1 MFNKGA
7 NMKLFKRKNKDKL
20 ENSWDKYYK
29 KDQRNI
35 TIPDISIYD
44 YFERT
49 TLNREYQT
57 AINYFGVKTSFI
69 ELVRKIDICAKALV
83 SSGVREDDVVTICL
97 PNVPEAIIAFYAVNK
112 IGAIAS
118 MLHPLSSEEEIK
130 DSLIK
135 TNSVFLFLHNQT
147 LECVKSIIKK
157 TKIYKT
163 IVVSPKD
170 SMPPLLS
177 LGYYLTQDIKL
188 STEKNSEMFIS
199 WQDFITKGEKY
210 NNNVFIRRKKE
221 SDAIILHSGGTTG
234 TPKNIVLTT
243 SNVHAIMEQAKIDF
257 DDLGVEDSF
266 LSILPMFHC
275 FGLIVNILCPLM
287 FGSTVILIPRFDA
300 KRFDKLIRKYNPTI
314 LLGVPT
320 LFEALIKNPYMK
332 DIDMSNIKYV
342 VSGGDTLTIEKN
354 RLVNE
359 FLKQHKSKAR
369 IIQGYGMTE
378 TTGPATFGA
387 KGSDK
392 LGSVGIPLP
401 GNKVK
406 ILNIETKEEMN
417 PNEIGEIFISGPTV
431 MSRYLDN
438 EKETSSLIQVH
449 EDGRRWVSTGDLG
462 YMDEDGV
469 LFYVQRIKRMIISSG
484 YNVYPS
490 HIEEVL
496 VKNKYIQEAGVI
508 GVPHP
513 YKVQVPVA
521 YVVLKENI
529 EKTPELVIEIQK
541 YCEKN
546 LSKYMIPKKIIF
558 KDSLPKTL
566 VGKINYKDLERER
579 S

>member
-1 MFNKGA
+1 
-7 NMKLFKRKNKDKL
+7 MKLFKRKNKDKL

-69 ELVRKIDICAKALV
+69 ELIRKIDICAKALV

-147 LECVKSIIKK
+147 LECVKNIIKK
-157 TKIYKT
+157 TKVYKT

-188 STEKNSEMFIS
+188 PTEKNSEMFIS

-210 NNNVFIRRKKE
+210 HNNVFIRRKKE

-234 TPKNIVLTT
+234 TPKNIVLTN
-243 SNVHAIMEQAKIDF
+243 SNVNAIMEQAKIDF

-300 KRFDKLIRKYNPTI
+300 KRFDKLIRRYNPTV
-314 LLGVPT
+314 LSGVPT

-354 RLVNE
+354 KLVNE

-417 PNEIGEIFISGPTV
+417 PNKIGEIFISGPTV

-449 EDGRRWVSTGDLG
+449 EDGLRWVSTGDLG

-566 VGKINYKDLERER
+566 VGKINYKELERER

>member
-1 MFNKGA
+1 
-7 NMKLFKRKNKDKL
+7 MKLFKRKNKDKL

-69 ELVRKIDICAKALV
+69 ELVRKIDICAKSLV

-147 LECVKSIIKK
+147 LECVKSIIEK
-157 TKIYKT
+157 TKVYKT

-188 STEKNSEMFIS
+188 PTEKNSEMFIS

-210 NNNVFIRRKKE
+210 NNNNVFIRRKKE

-234 TPKNIVLTT
+234 TPKNIVLTN
-243 SNVHAIMEQAKIDF
+243 SNVNAIMEQAKIDF

-275 FGLIVNILCPLM
+275 FGLLVNILCPLM

-300 KRFDKLIRKYNPTI
+300 KRFDKLIRRYNPTI
-314 LLGVPT
+314 LSGVPT

-496 VKNKYIQEAGVI
+496 IKNKYIQEAGVI

>member
-1 MFNKGA
+1 
-7 NMKLFKRKNKDKL
+7 MKLFKRKNKDKL

-157 TKIYKT
+157 TKVYKT

-234 TPKNIVLTT
+234 TPKNIVLTN
-243 SNVHAIMEQAKIDF
+243 SNVNAIMEQAKIDF

-300 KRFDKLIRKYNPTI
+300 KRFDKLIRRYNPTV
-314 LLGVPT
+314 LSGVPT

-354 RLVNE
+354 KLVNE

-392 LGSVGIPLP
+392 LGHL
-401 GNKVK
+401 
-406 ILNIETKEEMN
+406 
-417 PNEIGEIFISGPTV
+417 
-431 MSRYLDN
+431 
-438 EKETSSLIQVH
+438 EKL
-449 EDGRRWVSTGDLG
+449 
-462 YMDEDGV
+462 
-469 LFYVQRIKRMIISSG
+469 
-484 YNVYPS
+484 
-490 HIEEVL
+490 
-496 VKNKYIQEAGVI
+496 
-508 GVPHP
+508 
-513 YKVQVPVA
+513 
-521 YVVLKENI
+521 
-529 EKTPELVIEIQK
+529 
-541 YCEKN
+541 
-546 LSKYMIPKKIIF
+546 
-558 KDSLPKTL
+558 
-566 VGKINYKDLERER
+566 
-579 S
+579 

>member
-1 MFNKGA
+1 
-7 NMKLFKRKNKDKL
+7 MKLFKRKNKDKL

-69 ELVRKIDICAKALV
+69 ELVRKIDICAKSLV

-147 LECVKSIIKK
+147 LECVKSIIEK
-157 TKIYKT
+157 TKVYKT

-210 NNNVFIRRKKE
+210 NNNNVFIRRKKE

-234 TPKNIVLTT
+234 TPKNIVLTN
-243 SNVHAIMEQAKIDF
+243 SNVNAIMEQAKIDF

-300 KRFDKLIRKYNPTI
+300 KRFDKLIRRYNPTI
-314 LLGVPT
+314 LSGVPT

>member
-1 MFNKGA
+1 
-7 NMKLFKRKNKDKL
+7 
-20 ENSWDKYYK
+20 
-29 KDQRNI
+29 
-35 TIPDISIYD
+35 
-44 YFERT
+44 
-49 TLNREYQT
+49 
-57 AINYFGVKTSFI
+57 
-69 ELVRKIDICAKALV
+69 
-83 SSGVREDDVVTICL
+83 
-97 PNVPEAIIAFYAVNK
+97 
-112 IGAIAS
+112 
-118 MLHPLSSEEEIK
+118 
-130 DSLIK
+130 
-135 TNSVFLFLHNQT
+135 
-147 LECVKSIIKK
+147 
-157 TKIYKT
+157 
-163 IVVSPKD
+163 
-170 SMPPLLS
+170 
-177 LGYYLTQDIKL
+177 
-188 STEKNSEMFIS
+188 
-199 WQDFITKGEKY
+199 
-210 NNNVFIRRKKE
+210 
-221 SDAIILHSGGTTG
+221 
-234 TPKNIVLTT
+234 
-243 SNVHAIMEQAKIDF
+243 MEQAKIDF

-300 KRFDKLIRKYNPTI
+300 KRFDKLIRKYDPTI

-354 RLVNE
+354 KLVNE

>member
-1 MFNKGA
+1 
-7 NMKLFKRKNKDKL
+7 MKLFKRKNKDKL

-69 ELVRKIDICAKALV
+69 ELVRKIDICAKSLV

-147 LECVKSIIKK
+147 LECVKSIIEK
-157 TKIYKT
+157 TKVYKT

-188 STEKNSEMFIS
+188 PTEKNSEMFIS

-210 NNNVFIRRKKE
+210 NNNNVFIRRKKE

-234 TPKNIVLTT
+234 TPKNIVLTN
-243 SNVHAIMEQAKIDF
+243 SNVNAIMEQAKIDF

-300 KRFDKLIRKYNPTI
+300 KRFDKLIRRYNPTI
-314 LLGVPT
+314 LSGVPT

-496 VKNKYIQEAGVI
+496 IKNKYIQEAGVI

>member
-44 YFERT
+44 YFEST

-57 AINYFGVKTSFI
+57 AITYFGVKTSFI
-69 ELVRKIDICAKALV
+69 ELIRKIDICAKALV

-97 PNVPEAIIAFYAVNK
+97 PNVPESIIAFYAVNK

-147 LECVKSIIKK
+147 LECVKNIIKK
-157 TKIYKT
+157 TKVYKT

-188 STEKNSEMFIS
+188 PIEKNSEMFIS

-210 NNNVFIRRKKE
+210 HNNVFIRRKKE

-234 TPKNIVLTT
+234 TPKNIVLTN
-243 SNVHAIMEQAKIDF
+243 SNVNAIMEQAKIDF

-300 KRFDKLIRKYNPTI
+300 KRFDKLIR
-314 LLGVPT
+314 
-320 LFEALIKNPYMK
+320 
-332 DIDMSNIKYV
+332 
-342 VSGGDTLTIEKN
+342 
-354 RLVNE
+354 RL
-359 FLKQHKSKAR
+359 S
-369 IIQGYGMTE
+369 
-378 TTGPATFGA
+378 
-387 KGSDK
+387 
-392 LGSVGIPLP
+392 
-401 GNKVK
+401 
-406 ILNIETKEEMN
+406 
-417 PNEIGEIFISGPTV
+417 
-431 MSRYLDN
+431 
-438 EKETSSLIQVH
+438 
-449 EDGRRWVSTGDLG
+449 
-462 YMDEDGV
+462 
-469 LFYVQRIKRMIISSG
+469 
-484 YNVYPS
+484 
-490 HIEEVL
+490 
-496 VKNKYIQEAGVI
+496 
-508 GVPHP
+508 
-513 YKVQVPVA
+513 
-521 YVVLKENI
+521 
-529 EKTPELVIEIQK
+529 
-541 YCEKN
+541 
-546 LSKYMIPKKIIF
+546 
-558 KDSLPKTL
+558 
-566 VGKINYKDLERER
+566 
-579 S
+579 

>member
-1 MFNKGA
+1 
-7 NMKLFKRKNKDKL
+7 MKLFKRKNKDKL

-69 ELVRKIDICAKALV
+69 ELVRKIDICAKSLV

-147 LECVKSIIKK
+147 LECVKSIIEK
-157 TKIYKT
+157 TKVYKT

-188 STEKNSEMFIS
+188 PTEKNSEMFIS

-210 NNNVFIRRKKE
+210 NNNNVFIRRKKE

-234 TPKNIVLTT
+234 TPKNIVLTN
-243 SNVHAIMEQAKIDF
+243 SNVNAIMEQAKIDF

-300 KRFDKLIRKYNPTI
+300 KRFDKLIRRYNPTI
-314 LLGVPT
+314 LSGVPT